1 MARLT
6 KLCHRRPREPFLLTD
21 ETLPGTKELELPTD
35 PSKYPFE
42 LAAILADRLRGA
54 KQELVTQW
62 LERITERVTL
72 ETKRIF
78 PTHQLLNHV
87 PLLIEGVAGYLKR
100 PERDIDS
107 RAPVVAKAME
117 LGALR
122 HAQGFDAYEILK
134 EYEMLGEIVFAF
146 LRETAGTISGDY
158 SRTEFLVCWE
168 RLSQAMELIRQA
180 TMSHFLRLSSAQIN
194 ERENRLRRF
203 NRTVAHELK
212 NNVTAIVAATT
223 ALSEKWVDPSERKE
237 FEEIIA
243 RNADGLQHVLGN
255 LESLSRTEAD
265 SRHCRHVMLP
275 EAAQEAVRELQDAAR
290 AKGVKVRVADDMP
303 PIEVDA
309 AVVELCLMNYVS
321 NGIKYSDNAKP
332 DRWVSI
338 EASIEGPDAEHD
350 REVVIRVSDNGIGIP
365 ADSREHLFREFY
377 RAHGET
383 VTEAEGT
390 GLGLSI
396 VRETVESIGGRA
408 WAEFPEDAGSVFAFS
423 IPSRRSDDLEATKT
437 SSDPVKETSASL
449 SSQEARTT

>member
-1 MARLT
+1 
-6 KLCHRRPREPFLLTD
+6 
-21 ETLPGTKELELPTD
+21 LPTD

-42 LAAILADRLRGA
+42 LAAILSDRLRTA
-54 KQELVTQW
+54 KQELVTRW
-62 LERITERVTL
+62 LERITERVSI
-72 ETKRIF
+72 ETRRIF
-78 PTHQLLNHV
+78 PTHELLNHI

-107 RAPVVAKAME
+107 KAPVVAKAME

-146 LRETAGTISGDY
+146 LRSTAETVPGDY
-158 SRTEFLVCWE
+158 SRGDFLVCWE
-168 RLSQAMELIRQA
+168 RMGQAMELIRQA

-194 ERENRLRRF
+194 QRETRLRKF
-203 NRTVAHELK
+203 NRMVAHELK
-212 NNVTAIVAATT
+212 NNVSAISAATT
-223 ALSEKWVDPSERKE
+223 ALSEEWVAPSDRKE

-243 RNADGLQHVLGN
+243 RNADGLQHVLEN
-255 LESLSRTEAD
+255 LEALSGTDGD

-275 EAAQEAVRELQDAAR
+275 EAATEAVRELQDAAK
-290 AKGVKVRVADDMP
+290 AKGVNVRIADDMP
-303 PIEVDA
+303 PVEVDA

-321 NGIKYSDNAKP
+321 NGIKYSDNSKP
-332 DRWVSI
+332 ERWVSVD
-338 EASIEGPDAEHD
+338 ARIEGPDTEHD
-350 REVVIRVSDNGIGIP
+350 REVVIRVTDNGIGIE
-365 ADSREHLFREFY
+365 ADKRQRLFEEFY

-408 WAEFPEDAGSVFAFS
+408 WAEFPEEAGTIFAFS
-423 IPSRRSDDLEATKT
+423 IPSRRRDDMKATRD
-437 SSDPVKETSASL
+437 SSDPVEETSASL
-449 SSQEARTT
+449 ARQESPRT